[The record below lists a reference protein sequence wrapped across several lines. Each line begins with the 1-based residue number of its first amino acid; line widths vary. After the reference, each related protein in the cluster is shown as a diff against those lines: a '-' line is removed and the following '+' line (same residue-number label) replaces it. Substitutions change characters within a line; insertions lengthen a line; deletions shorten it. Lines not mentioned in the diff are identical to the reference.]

1 MRFDHRLS
9 ISTTSAVRTAVM
21 AGGGLAVLPDYQ
33 VAEDVALGRLIHV
46 LPDWA
51 LPTGG
56 IYAVFPQKR
65 HRSRKVEL
73 FLDVIRTRLRYP
85 GDQGSGCRRPMSLGA
100 AGSPRRVAERSG
112 HA

>member
-1 MRFDHRLS
+1 
-9 ISTTSAVRTAVM
+9 M

-33 VAEDVALGRLIHV
+33 VAEDVALGRLMHV
-46 LPDWA
+46 LPDWV

-73 FLDVIRTRLRYP
+73 FLDVIRTKLRYLQNR
-85 GDQGSGCRRPMSLGA
+85 G
-100 AGSPRRVAERSG
+100 
-112 HA
+112 